1 MCLGQEGQELCIFKR
16 LNKNKQKRMD
26 IDCLEEKKERTNE
39 KEKSE
44 EKKDFVDEKKKENTA
59 TPRQSSGFIH

>member
-1 MCLGQEGQELCIFKR
+1 
-16 LNKNKQKRMD
+16 MD

-44 EKKDFVDEKKKENTA
+44 EKKDFVDEKKKTFHLTA
-59 TPRQSSGFIH
+59 KFDHCSDIPPKRKKK